1 MSFEAVFCFIYT
13 SVSFLAGQVSTVAAK
28 YGSMVVYISK
38 VRNGK
43 CVLLSPSFYSVVQF
57 PSRNDLM
64 RQLEIIG
71 ENV

>member
-1 MSFEAVFCFIYT
+1 MSFEAVFCFVYA
-13 SVSFLAGQVSTVAAK
+13 SVSFLTGQVSTVAAK
-28 YGSMVVYISK
+28 YGSMVVYISN
-38 VRNGK
+38 VGNGK

-64 RQLEIIG
+64 RQPEIG